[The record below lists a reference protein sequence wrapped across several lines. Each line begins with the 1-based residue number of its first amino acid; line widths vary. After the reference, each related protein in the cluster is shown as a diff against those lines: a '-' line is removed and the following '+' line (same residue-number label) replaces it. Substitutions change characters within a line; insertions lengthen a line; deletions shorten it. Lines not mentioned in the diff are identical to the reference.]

1 MAERILG
8 ETGSPRRRRFV
19 VVPLLLLFAA
29 LLYIGGAGAV
39 GTDSPN
45 DSGLFQLDA
54 NTLPTTCQTP
64 FPGTTT
70 TSGDD
75 WAALFTQFTAATPD
89 LSPCGWDGY
98 AFVADGGASDHS
110 FWSQGG
116 SKDQYDPALGPWRWS
131 SNDVSPDKNDIQDAF
146 AAIYQ
151 Q

>member
-19 VVPLLLLFAA
+19 LVPLLLLFAA

-39 GTDSPN
+39 GTGSPN
-45 DSGLFQLDA
+45 DSGLFQLDG

-75 WAALFTQFTAATPD
+75 WAGLYTQFNPPTLDKTPCNSD
-89 LSPCGWDGY
+89 WFTC
-98 AFVADGGASDHS
+98 VADAGAGNHS
-110 FWSQGG
+110 YCSQGG
-116 SKDQYDPALGPWRWS
+116 SKDAYDPALGPWRWS
-131 SNDVSPDKNDIQDAF
+131 GSDVSPDKND
-146 AAIYQ
+146 
-151 Q
+151 